1 MWGMFTW
8 PLLAMTQD
16 SIRVTGIVIDGVTM
30 ASIAQVSVVSQEE
43 TVLTDQAGRFSVLMG
58 EGDPRLRFQVDG
70 YLVTTLLV
78 ENLELEVQLFRNTF
92 TETVEVVGETSEPE
106 QPSSNVIA
114 PEDVFEV
121 AGSIDNIFRALDTLP
136 GVASTDD
143 FGSRLAVRGGT
154 PDQNLTLMDG
164 IEIHNPYRLFGIT
177 SAFNPETVE
186 NFSLTAGGFGVAY
199 GDRLSSLLI
208 VDNRPGEKKFQ
219 GATALSITDGNF
231 VLEGATPFAN
241 NGTWLF
247 SARRTY
253 YDIVLNRLTD
263 QNLPAFVDFQ
273 LQAGWEFGPGHR
285 FSLTGLRSVEDADF
299 SKNWTGSGQ
308 RAAFQSDVKND
319 LASARFDAV
328 LGSRSTS
335 TTIVSWYRNR
345 ELLDFNGKIRA
356 DAKRSNSTNDG
367 AAFGFATIVFDR
379 VLSVQDLSVRQ
390 DLSIQAT
397 PKHLINTGFEL
408 HRLNT
413 RVKFATS
420 GDRNGIEANGS
431 SIRGGVGLPDNLDS
445 LLVGT
450 RGGFWIQD
458 TYKPSSRLSIEPGL
472 RMDWSTINGR
482 GTLSPRVAL
491 SYAPGGGT
499 RMRLATGLYTQSP
512 GYEKLIQSDYFI
524 DLSDTRKLRLEYE
537 KALHVVLGV
546 EKDLGE
552 KMAARVEGYY
562 KKFDDLLIGRLETKA
577 EQTARVSQYDFST
590 SLQNS
595 IPTAPL
601 ITSNPT
607 NEAGGHAYGF
617 DVYLNHTNLAAPLTG
632 WLSYAWTRAN
642 RESYGRRYAFEY
654 DRRHAFNAVGRY
666 RLTSFWYMAATA
678 RIASGFPYTA
688 PVGLRVSAKQDSR
701 GKFAP
706 ETDPDGNFR
715 YTVDYGNVENL
726 NSGQLPYYARVD
738 FRTTFQ
744 PGGSTGRWS
753 LYFEVINL
761 LGRDNP
767 VALEPQ
773 LVNDPDSTVPRL
785 VEVASQGFPRI
796 PTVGFRLRF

>member
-1 MWGMFTW
+1 M
-8 PLLAMTQD
+8 
-16 SIRVTGIVIDGVTM
+16 
-30 ASIAQVSVVSQEE
+30 
-43 TVLTDQAGRFSVLMG
+43 
-58 EGDPRLRFQVDG
+58 
-70 YLVTTLLV
+70 
-78 ENLELEVQLFRNTF
+78 
-92 TETVEVVGETSEPE
+92 
-106 QPSSNVIA
+106 
-114 PEDVFEV
+114 
-121 AGSIDNIFRALDTLP
+121 
-136 GVASTDD
+136 
-143 FGSRLAVRGGT
+143 
-154 PDQNLTLMDG
+154 
-164 IEIHNPYRLFGIT
+164 
-177 SAFNPETVE
+177 
-186 NFSLTAGGFGVAY
+186 
-199 GDRLSSLLI
+199 
-208 VDNRPGEKKFQ
+208 
-219 GATALSITDGNF
+219 
-231 VLEGATPFAN
+231 
-241 NGTWLF
+241 F

-335 TTIVSWYRNR
+335 TTIVSWYRNQ

-379 VLSVQDLSVRQ
+379 LLSVRDLSVRQ

-445 LLVGT
+445 LLLGT

-472 RMDWSTINGR
+472 RVDWSTINGR

-491 SYAPGGGT
+491 SYALDGGI

-524 DLSDTRKLRLEYE
+524 DLSATRKLKLEYE
-537 KALHVVLGV
+537 KAIHVVLGV

-552 KMAARVEGYY
+552 RMAARVEGYY

-577 EQTARVSQYDFST
+577 EQTARVSKYDFSA
-590 SLQNS
+590 SLQKLSLEQATIRMHN
-595 IPTAPL
+595 
-601 ITSNPT
+601 
-607 NEAGGHAYGF
+607 
-617 DVYLNHTNLAAPLTG
+617 YLFQNKNKVPIGSHFSMRALF
-632 WLSYAWTRAN
+632 WRTR
-642 RESYGRRYAFEY
+642 
-654 DRRHAFNAVGRY
+654 
-666 RLTSFWYMAATA
+666 
-678 RIASGFPYTA
+678 
-688 PVGLRVSAKQDSR
+688 
-701 GKFAP
+701 
-706 ETDPDGNFR
+706 
-715 YTVDYGNVENL
+715 
-726 NSGQLPYYARVD
+726 
-738 FRTTFQ
+738 
-744 PGGSTGRWS
+744 
-753 LYFEVINL
+753 
-761 LGRDNP
+761 
-767 VALEPQ
+767 VAQ
-773 LVNDPDSTVPRL
+773 M
-785 VEVASQGFPRI
+785 
-796 PTVGFRLRF
+796 